1 MTSTIT
7 LYGIANCDT
16 VKKACAWLTQQG
28 VVVDFHDFKK
38 SGVPEQSLRAWI
50 DAVGWQKV
58 LNRQGTTWRRLDA
71 PTQAGVTDAASALA
85 LLREQPSAIKRPVV
99 EWPGAAPGITVGFDA
114 EHWTQRLR
122 DLGESPSN

>member
-1 MTSTIT
+1 MPGAAPGHSTT
-7 LYGIANCDT
+7 GRLIALGC
-16 VKKACAWLTQQG
+16 
-28 VVVDFHDFKK
+28 
-38 SGVPEQSLRAWI
+38 SRSS
-50 DAVGWQKV
+50 
-58 LNRQGTTWRRLDA
+58 
-71 PTQAGVTDAASALA
+71 ASALA